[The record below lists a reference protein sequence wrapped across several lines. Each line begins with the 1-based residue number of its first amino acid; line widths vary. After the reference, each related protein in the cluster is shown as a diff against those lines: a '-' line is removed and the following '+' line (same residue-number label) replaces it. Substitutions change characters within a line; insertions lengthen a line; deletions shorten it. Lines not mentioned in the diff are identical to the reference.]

1 MAYKPC
7 VFSIITILVLILFFS
22 GFKTKKPKEVAKTV
36 TMGIYITS
44 IHDIKLQENYFG
56 VDFWVW
62 YVYRKEFAS
71 QFGLN
76 PLKTVSLLDVYN
88 GEIVE
93 SYCKVDSSLKND
105 IYVLKK
111 ISAKVRNDFDVRD
124 FPFDKQVLHL
134 RFEDAENEKRS
145 LKFNIS
151 ETPYS
156 KSGIDNNLHIN
167 GIRIK
172 SNFQISHEQ
181 HKYNNNFGNPKALKN
196 KDAFDR
202 IVATV
207 DVQREVGFLFLKLFT
222 GLYVSFF
229 IAIIS
234 LFVHPRDLSTRF
246 SLPVGSLFAAVGNKY
261 FVDALLPNVN
271 SLTLADILHAVT
283 FIFIFLIILYSVIN
297 IYIVKHAE
305 YKAGTLEL
313 VKTDLKAFKI
323 LATSYVVINAFFIIK
338 AMV

>member
-1 MAYKPC
+1 
-7 VFSIITILVLILFFS
+7 
-22 GFKTKKPKEVAKTV
+22 
-36 TMGIYITS
+36 MGIYITS

-62 YVYRKEFAS
+62 YVYRKEYAK

-76 PLKTVSLLDVYN
+76 PLKTVNLLNIYN
-88 GEIVE
+88 GEVAE
-93 SYCKVDSSLKND
+93 SYVKIDSSLKND
-105 IYVLKK
+105 FYVLKK
-111 ISAKVRNDFDVRD
+111 VSAKIRNDFDVRD
-124 FPFDKQVLHL
+124 FPFDNQVLHL
-134 RFEDAENEKRS
+134 KFEDAENEKRR
-145 LKFNIS
+145 LKFILS
-151 ETPYS
+151 ETPFS

-167 GIRIK
+167 GIKIK
-172 SNFQISHEQ
+172 SNFHIAHEQ

-196 KDAFDR
+196 KEAFDR
-202 IVATV
+202 VVATV

-283 FIFIFLIILYSVIN
+283 FIFIFLIILYSAIN
-297 IYIVKHAE
+297 IYVVKPAA
-305 YKAGTLEL
+305 YKSGIKEL
-313 VKTDLKAFKI
+313 VAADMKAFKI
-323 LATSYVVINAFFIIK
+323 IASTYVLINAFFIIK
-338 AMV
+338 AML